1 MEMEMQGPISSRIN
15 VGPLERGISVATGIA
30 LLAYTLSRRPRL
42 RLPLGLDAGY
52 MIYRGAT
59 GHCVFYQMLG
69 INRTEVNGH
78 EGIRVERAVT
88 VNRPKTELYQM
99 WRDLE
104 NLPRFMEHLEAVRV
118 DAADVDRSHWI
129 AKGPLDRRVEWDSEI
144 IEERENEL
152 LVWKSLPGSTVE
164 SMGRVEFLDAPGGR
178 GTIVHVSMEYNPPA
192 GSLGAA
198 FAKLFGKEPGHQINA
213 DLRRFKQI
221 MEAGEV
227 ATVEGQSSGRGR
239 EMNSAFT
246 KPNRRLTPPTQPEK
260 DLVEQASEDSFPA
273 SDPPGWISERGIR

>member
-1 MEMEMQGPISSRIN
+1 
-15 VGPLERGISVATGIA
+15 
-30 LLAYTLSRRPRL
+30 
-42 RLPLGLDAGY
+42 

-88 VNRPKTELYQM
+88 VNRPKAELYQM

-104 NLPRFMEHLEAVRV
+104 NLPRFMEHLESVQV

-152 LVWKSLPGSTVE
+152 FVWKSLPGSTVE

-260 DLVEQASEDSFPA
+260 DIVEQASEDSFPA

>member
-1 MEMEMQGPISSRIN
+1 MEMEMQGPISSRMN

-88 VNRPKTELYQM
+88 VNRPKAELYQM

-104 NLPRFMEHLEAVRV
+104 NLPRFMEHLESVQV

-246 KPNRRLTPPTQPEK
+246 KPNRRLTPPTKPEK
-260 DLVEQASEDSFPA
+260 DIVEQASEDSFPA